1 MSSAAQRAELQS
13 QIWKI
18 ANDVRGSIDGWDFKQ
33 YVLGTLFYRFISEN
47 FSNYI
52 EGGDDSVNYAALSD
66 DVITDEI
73 KADAI
78 RTKGYFVY
86 PSQLF
91 CNIAKTANT
100 NESLNTDLAKIFSDI
115 ESSANGYPS
124 ELDMKGLFADFDTT
138 SNRLGNNVKDKNSRL
153 AAVIKGVEGLN
164 FGNFEDNHID
174 LFGDAYEFLISNYAA
189 NAGKS
194 GGEFFTP
201 QCVSK
206 LIAQLAIHKQTS
218 INKIYDPAAGS
229 GSLLLQAKKQFDDHI
244 IEDGFY
250 GQEINHTTY
259 NLARM
264 NMFLHNINYD
274 KFHIALGD
282 TLRDPHYGDD
292 KPFDAIVSN
301 PPYSINWIGSDD
313 PTLINDDRFAPA
325 GVLAPKSKA
334 DFAFV
339 LHSLSY
345 LSSKGRAA
353 IVCFPGIF
361 YRGGAEQK
369 IRKYLIDNN
378 YVETVISL
386 APNLFFGTS
395 IAVNI
400 LVLAKNKKDN
410 KTQFIDVSG
419 VDFYKKETNNNII
432 TEEHINKIM
441 AMFDSKE
448 DVEHISKLVDYED
461 IVKND
466 YGLSVSSYVEAK
478 DMREIVDISELNAEI
493 KTTVEKIDK
502 LRIDIDK
509 IIAEIEVAE

>member
-1 MSSAAQRAELQS
+1 
-13 QIWKI
+13 
-18 ANDVRGSIDGWDFKQ
+18 
-33 YVLGTLFYRFISEN
+33 
-47 FSNYI
+47 
-52 EGGDDSVNYAALSD
+52 
-66 DVITDEI
+66 
-73 KADAI
+73 
-78 RTKGYFVY
+78 
-86 PSQLF
+86 
-91 CNIAKTANT
+91 
-100 NESLNTDLAKIFSDI
+100 
-115 ESSANGYPS
+115 
-124 ELDMKGLFADFDTT
+124 
-138 SNRLGNNVKDKNSRL
+138 
-153 AAVIKGVEGLN
+153 
-164 FGNFEDNHID
+164 
-174 LFGDAYEFLISNYAA
+174 
-189 NAGKS
+189 
-194 GGEFFTP
+194 
-201 QCVSK
+201 
-206 LIAQLAIHKQTS
+206 
-218 INKIYDPAAGS
+218 
-229 GSLLLQAKKQFDDHI
+229 
-244 IEDGFY
+244 
-250 GQEINHTTY
+250 
-259 NLARM
+259 M

-448 DVEHISKLVDYED
+448 DVEHIAKLVDYED

-478 DMREIVDISELNAEI
+478 DTREIVDISELNAEI
-493 KTTVEKIDK
+493 KTTVAKIDK
-502 LRIDIDK
+502 LRTDIDA
-509 IIAEIEVAE
+509 IIEVIEG